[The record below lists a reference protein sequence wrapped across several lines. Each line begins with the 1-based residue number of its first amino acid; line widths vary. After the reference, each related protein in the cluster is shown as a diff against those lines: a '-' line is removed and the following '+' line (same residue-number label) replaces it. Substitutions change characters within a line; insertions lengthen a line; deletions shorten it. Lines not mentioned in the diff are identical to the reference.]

1 MPDIRQDADLR
12 IRILQLVTTGTT
24 GRVPG
29 QPAAGQGALVRRRSL
44 LVPQLSMAGES
55 AGQYRQR

>member
-24 GRVPG
+24 GGYLANPRLAKVHW
-29 QPAAGQGALVRRRSL
+29 
-44 LVPQLSMAGES
+44 
-55 AGQYRQR
+55 